1 METPNRRRP
10 PPRTPGGDPPA
21 RPSTPR
27 WAARGPVSTIAAVG
41 ALVVLV
47 VVVVAFATGTADDL
61 PWGALIGVLVVLGAM
76 VLTAR
81 RRERMMRDAF
91 PEDDG

>member
-10 PPRTPGGDPPA
+10 PPRPPGEPPPA
-21 RPSTPR
+21 RPRTPR
-27 WAARGPVSTIAAVG
+27 WAARGPVTTIASVG
-41 ALVVLV
+41 ALVVVV

-61 PWGALIGVLVVLGAM
+61 PWGAIIGVVVVLGAM

-81 RRERMMRDAF
+81 RRERMLRDAF

>member
-10 PPRTPGGDPPA
+10 PPRPPGDPPPE
-21 RPSTPR
+21 RPRTPR
-27 WAARGPVSTIAAVG
+27 WAARGPVTTIASVG
-41 ALVVLV
+41 ALVVV
-47 VVVVAFATGTADDL
+47 CVVVVAFATGTADDL
-61 PWGALIGVLVVLGAM
+61 PWGAIIGVVVVLGAM

-81 RRERMMRDAF
+81 RRERMLRDAF